1 MDPTWYK
8 DFIPGPGTYHLN
20 YNLVNP
26 TSPLHTFGERTNIWF
41 DYDRP
46 GPGTYNVRKDESSG
60 PKYTMADKFQRPAGL
75 DVPGPGTYYAS
86 IKQTHKT
93 NPAYTMGY
101 PWSLDHDHGIPGPGT
116 YDLRGE
122 ASGPSYSLGAKF
134 RDQISDSPGPGHY
147 SPIRPSSAPSYSM
160 GQHLW
165 QSRSNTPGPGT
176 YNVCSNNMQGSLF
189 SMGKRFYRLRDKP
202 TERRYS
208 VSLRQR
214 PVGQQNSHSGKYVSH
229 HHHHPL
235 HIIFM
240 TYVFT
245 IRSCMLHICFKILCD
260 FYFYFGKIGCAKINW
275 LRL

>member
-60 PKYTMADKFQRPAGL
+60 PKFTMADKFQRPAGL

-101 PWSLDHDHGIPGPGT
+101 PRSPDHDHGIPGPGT

-122 ASGPSYSLGAKF
+122 ASGPAYSLGAKF

-147 SPIRPSSAPSYSM
+147 SPLRPSSAPSYSM

-165 QSRSNTPGPGT
+165 QSRPNTPGPGT
-176 YNVCSNNMQGSLF
+176 YNVRSNNMQGPLF

-208 VSLRQR
+208 VALRQR
-214 PVGQQNSHSGKYVSH
+214 PVGLQNSREGKFVS
-229 HHHHPL
+229 HHHPL
-235 HIIFM
+235 HIIFI
-240 TYVFT
+240 THVFT
-245 IRSCMLHICFKILCD
+245 IWSRMLHICLKILRD
-260 FYFYFGKIGCAKINW
+260 FFFPCKIGCAKIIDLENN
-275 LRL
+275 